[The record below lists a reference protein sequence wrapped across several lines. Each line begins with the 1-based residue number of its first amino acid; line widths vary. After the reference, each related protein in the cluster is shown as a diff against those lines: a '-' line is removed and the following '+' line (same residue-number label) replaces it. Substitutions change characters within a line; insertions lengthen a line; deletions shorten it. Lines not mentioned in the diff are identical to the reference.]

1 MKWVGLA
8 AGLAAAL
15 LVTAP
20 ARAQLPGGDDGA
32 SFVAAVRDGDGN
44 KALDLLRS
52 RPMVINARDPKGD
65 TGLIAAISQRKEDWM
80 LFLLQSGANPDL
92 SGRNG
97 DTPLIA
103 AARVGYSEAARHLI
117 ARRVKI
123 DAANKMG
130 ETALIIAV
138 QQRQREI
145 VELLL
150 AVGANP
156 DKADS
161 AAGLSARDYATR
173 DSRSRDMLKLIE
185 AQKAPAKSGA
195 AALKL

>member
-1 MKWVGLA
+1 
-8 AGLAAAL
+8 
-15 LVTAP
+15 
-20 ARAQLPGGDDGA
+20 
-32 SFVAAVRDGDGN
+32 
-44 KALDLLRS
+44 
-52 RPMVINARDPKGD
+52 
-65 TGLIAAISQRKEDWM
+65 
-80 LFLLQSGANPDL
+80 
-92 SGRNG
+92 
-97 DTPLIA
+97 
-103 AARVGYSEAARHLI
+103 
-117 ARRVKI
+117 
-123 DAANKMG
+123 
-130 ETALIIAV
+130 AV